1 MTAARTDARGGEP
14 VRVLIACDHMDFAGA
29 LHGGGRQLI
38 ELVRALDRERVEPTV
53 CVLRAPSSLGLELQ
67 REGLPIHFLGDG
79 RFNPVTIA
87 KLVRLI
93 RKQRIQVLHLTDF
106 GTCTFGRMAAAL
118 TGTPSIVQ
126 VISHHSEFTSR
137 GFPPYVELA
146 YRALAPLT
154 SKALAISPSV
164 KEFAVEHMGFAPED
178 VEVLYYPLPAHS
190 FSEPSPESVR
200 ELRAQLGIAEGDR
213 IVGSVTRFHPVKG
226 INFLLDAFALL
237 CQRYPRARLIL
248 VGQGPEEERLRRQC
262 HELGLDDRV
271 IFAGFQREVQRFVKL
286 FDVSVVPS
294 LEEGFGLVALES
306 LALGVPVVAS
316 RLGGLP
322 DVVTHGETGFL
333 VEAANPVAIAEGISR
348 LLSDDDLRRRMGD
361 AGPAA
366 AQRYSLDEYSGRLT
380 EIYQELAAND
390 TARATISTSALQPL

>member
-1 MTAARTDARGGEP
+1 MAARSDARNGEP

-38 ELVRALDRERVEPTV
+38 ELVRALDRERIEPTA
-53 CVLRAPSSLGLELQ
+53 CILRAPSSLGLELQ
-67 REGLPIHFLGDG
+67 REGMPLHFLGDG

-93 RKQRIQVLHLTDF
+93 RRRRIEVMHLTDF
-106 GTCTFGRMAAAL
+106 GSCTFGRIAAAL
-118 TGTPSIVQ
+118 TGTPAIVQ
-126 VISHHSEFTSR
+126 VISHHSELTAR

-146 YRALAPLT
+146 YRILAPLT

-164 KEFAVEHMGFAPED
+164 KEFSVEHMGFAPEN
-178 VEVLYYPLPAHS
+178 VEVLYYPLPSHS
-190 FSEPSPESVR
+190 FSEPSPESVA
-200 ELRAQLGIAEGDR
+200 ELRQRLGIANGDR
-213 IVGSVTRFHPVKG
+213 VIGSITRFYPVKG
-226 INFLLDAFALL
+226 INYLIDAFARLAG
-237 CQRYPRARLIL
+237 RYPRARLIL
-248 VGQGPEEERLRRQC
+248 VGKGPEEERLRRQC
-262 HELGLDDRV
+262 RELGIDGRV

-322 DVVTHGETGFL
+322 DVVTHGTTGLL
-333 VEAANPVAIAEGISR
+333 VEAANPVAIADAIAS
-348 LLSDDDLRRRMGD
+348 LLADDELRRRMGD
-361 AGPAA
+361 AGPAT
-366 AQRYSLDEYSGRLT
+366 AQRYSLDGYAGRLT
-380 EIYQELAAND
+380 EIYQELAAGG
-390 TARATISTSALQPL
+390 TSPAMISTSALQTQ